1 MDRLIK
7 VYLARTVTYILLFN
21 CNNPDFDEFWW
32 LFLVN
37 VPVLYMLVF
46 ANRPVS
52 ANMIGE
58 VKSVS

>member
-21 CNNPDFDEFWW
+21 FNNPDFDSTI
-32 LFLVN
+32 LVN

-52 ANMIGE
+52 ANMIGI